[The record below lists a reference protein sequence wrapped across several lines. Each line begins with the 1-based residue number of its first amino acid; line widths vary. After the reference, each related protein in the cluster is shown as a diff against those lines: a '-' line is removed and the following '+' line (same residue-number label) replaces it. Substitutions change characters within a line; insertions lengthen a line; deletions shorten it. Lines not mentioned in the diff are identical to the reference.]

1 MFIFTPQIRRGT
13 KQNEQINSHSFG
25 EKTHDPSECDRFTS
39 NTRRSERKRYTF
51 EQRTAKLIGI
61 KAMFSHRFDV
71 EIKIN
76 IKCALILMGS

>member
-1 MFIFTPQIRRGT
+1 MTHPNVIDLKVTPADQ
-13 KQNEQINSHSFG
+13 
-25 EKTHDPSECDRFTS
+25 
-39 NTRRSERKRYTF
+39 KRYTF